1 MNPMSDK
8 LYRDCRANEI
18 SREVARETRI
28 SAALQTERVESA
40 RPARSVVRSGIQQW
54 LATVPAN
61 AMAMVR
67 RFSASASRPA

>member
-1 MNPMSDK
+1 MNPMYDK

-28 SAALQTERVESA
+28 TAALQTERVESA
-40 RPARSVVRSGIQQW
+40 SPARSVRSGIQQW